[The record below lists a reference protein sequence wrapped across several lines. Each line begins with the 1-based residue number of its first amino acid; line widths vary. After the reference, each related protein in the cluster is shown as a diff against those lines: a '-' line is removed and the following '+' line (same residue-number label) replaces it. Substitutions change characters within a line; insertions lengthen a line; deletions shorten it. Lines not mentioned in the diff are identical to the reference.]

1 MSPNIPL
8 YHFFTTLRGHKDFSL
23 GLAEYF
29 SLIEVF
35 QRDKKYQD
43 NAQQLLNLCR
53 FLWLKPGQS
62 ENLFVSLFRQSF
74 DGDNSSD
81 LEEEESKKNKLEDKF
96 DNKTQEEDVET
107 DEDKNLDESEEE
119 NKNEI
124 DNNRGTEDLYLNI
137 INKNVGKS
145 VKTTTEENLVAPYK
159 IHLLDKH
166 IVLKERQLK
175 QRWRTLKKIVD
186 GNIGNEIDILAT
198 IRQVGETGFL
208 LNPVFQ
214 KEKKN
219 AANLITLVDNQGS
232 MVAFKGLTNALIQ
245 TASKGAKIDTNVFYF
260 KNLPKINK
268 DETDFNIYRTPA
280 YTSFSGLIKE
290 LQHQL
295 YKKKDIA
302 ILIISDAGA
311 ARGNLNIDRLNE
323 TVQLLQVIKHFSFKI
338 VWLNPVPE
346 DRWIGTSAA
355 LIKDFVP
362 MFTANENGLKEAI
375 EILRGKI
382 TANTRLFYEEMILE

>member
-1 MSPNIPL
+1 MSSNIPL

-43 NAQQLLNLCR
+43 DAQQLLNLCR

-74 DGDNSSD
+74 EGDNSSD
-81 LEEEESKKNKLEDKF
+81 LEKEESEENKLEDKI
-96 DNKTQEEDVET
+96 DDKSQKEEVKEDEEKNQEEP
-107 DEDKNLDESEEE
+107 DEEKEDEIE
-119 NKNEI
+119 NNGE
-124 DNNRGTEDLYLNI
+124 TEDLYLNI

-145 VKTTTEENLVAPYK
+145 VKKTTEEKLVAPYK

-166 IVLKERQLK
+166 VVLKERQLK

-186 GNIGNEIDILAT
+186 GNIGNEIDISAT

-208 LNPVFQ
+208 LSPVFQ
-214 KEKKN
+214 KEKNN

-245 TASKGAKIDTNVFYF
+245 TASKGAKIDTNVFTL
-260 KNLPKINK
+260 K
-268 DETDFNIYRTPA
+268 IYRK
-280 YTSFSGLIKE
+280 LIR
-290 LQHQL
+290 
-295 YKKKDIA
+295 KKL
-302 ILIISDAGA
+302 ILIYTG
-311 ARGNLNIDRLNE
+311 
-323 TVQLLQVIKHFSFKI
+323 LL
-338 VWLNPVPE
+338 
-346 DRWIGTSAA
+346 
-355 LIKDFVP
+355 LILPLAD
-362 MFTANENGLKEAI
+362 
-375 EILRGKI
+375 
-382 TANTRLFYEEMILE
+382 